1 MRAARLFSALLLA
14 LTAWLFAENVHRYY
28 FLGDDAFI
36 SFRYANH
43 LVQGTGLVWNP
54 GERVEGYTN
63 FLWVLLM
70 ALSIR
75 LGLEPELVSNA
86 IGIASGLGVIAALVV
101 FSARITSWRNP
112 FVWVAPLVLATSRS
126 FTAWCT
132 GGLETMFF
140 TLLVFLAYLTF
151 LRERAT
157 RAPRPLGSSL
167 LFALATLTRPEGML
181 FMAVAGLFYAG
192 EILLKRRSFRSALI
206 WCSPYIAAVG
216 VHFLWRHAYY
226 GYWLPNTF
234 YAKVPGAWWD
244 HGAKYLA
251 LFANDYQILWFL
263 PLLLPVLLLR
273 RQLATGLFCAAT
285 AAYLIYVAYIGG
297 DRFEFRF
304 LDVVF
309 PYFYGLLADSLYQIA
324 QLGARRLRFATSA
337 LAVAIGAALVVTT
350 HVGSRRPEA
359 VRLRYGITSVQAAG
373 QYGAWRVEEGVFLRR
388 LIDEEILPAD
398 LVLCV
403 TGAGAIPYY
412 TDWPTVDSL
421 GLNDVTIARLPLED
435 RGVIAHEREAPYE
448 YLVERK
454 VVIFDVLNRL
464 VHRTDRKKREKQ
476 HVIYDGRELP
486 LKAVRARG
494 RYLIFATL
502 LTDEELEKTLA
513 PLEIL
518 H

>member
-1 MRAARLFSALLLA
+1 MTVPRLFSVLLLA
-14 LTAWLFAENVHRYY
+14 GTAWLFAENVHRYY

-36 SFRYANH
+36 SFRYAKH
-43 LVQGTGLVWNP
+43 LVQGMGLVWNP

-75 LGLEPELVSNA
+75 LGLDPESVSNG

-112 FVWVAPLVLATSRS
+112 FVWVAPLTLAASRS

-140 TLLVFLAYLTF
+140 TLLVFLAYLSF
-151 LRERAT
+151 LRERST

-167 LFALATLTRPEGML
+167 LLALATLTRPEGGL
-181 FMAVAGLFYAG
+181 FMLVAGLFYAG
-192 EILLKRRSFRSALI
+192 EILPKRRSFRSALI
-206 WCSPYIAAVG
+206 WGSPYLAIVG
-216 VHFLWRHAYY
+216 AHLLWRHAYY
-226 GYWLPNTF
+226 GCWLPNTF

-244 HGAKYLA
+244 HGAKYLS
-251 LFANDYQILWFL
+251 LFAHDYQLLWFL

-273 RQLATGLFCAAT
+273 RQFMTGLFCAAT
-285 AAYLIYVAYIGG
+285 AAYLVYVAYIGG

-304 LDVVF
+304 LVVVF
-309 PYFYGLLADSLYQIA
+309 PYFYGLLADSLYQIT
-324 QLGARRLRFATSA
+324 QLGGRRLRFATSA
-337 LAVAIGAALVVTT
+337 LAIAVAAALVAAT

-359 VRLRYGITSVQAAG
+359 VRLRHGINSVQAIA
-373 QYGAWRVEEGVFLRR
+373 QYANWRIEEGVFLRR
-388 LIDEEILPAD
+388 LIDEGILRSD

-403 TGAGAIPYY
+403 TGAGAVPYY

-421 GLNDVTIARLPLED
+421 GLNDAEIARLPLED
-435 RGVIAHEREAPYE
+435 RGVIGHEREAPYE

-454 VVIFDVLNRL
+454 VVIFDVLNRV
-464 VHRTDRKKREKQ
+464 VHRTDRKRREQQ
-476 HVIYDGRELP
+476 HVIHDGRELP
-486 LKAVRARG
+486 LKVVRVRG

-502 LTDEELEKTLA
+502 LTDEELERTLS